1 MTERLRLW
9 LGWRAARR
17 LAAARR
23 PPAARPAPVRRALV
37 LLPAEPAALRAAWRF
52 VEALA
57 VPVVPVVVGT
67 ALASVPDAFAGT
79 VERLGPAAL
88 AWTGVPRRSVLDR
101 LWREVDVVVA
111 LVPLDTPAVFAAV
124 AACPAALRVGVDGP
138 DSEGALDLAV
148 GGCES
153 GRADVAERLL
163 ALLHAVRPPVVPL
176 RAVPRRP
183 S

>member
-9 LGWRAARR
+9 LGWRAAHR

-23 PPAARPAPVRRALV
+23 PSAARPDPVRRALV
-37 LLPAEPAALRAAWRF
+37 LLPPEPAALRAGWRF

-57 VPVVPVVVGT
+57 VPVRTVVVGQ

-79 VERLGPAAL
+79 VERLGPDAL
-88 AWTGVPRRSVLDR
+88 AWTGVPRPSVLAR

-124 AACPAALRVGVDGP
+124 AACPAALRVGVDGS
-138 DSEGALDLAV
+138 DSEGALDLALGAGV
-148 GGCES
+148 P
-153 GRADVAERLL
+153 GRADVAERMI
-163 ALLHAVRPPVVPL
+163 ALLRAVRPPVVPL
-176 RAVPRRP
+176 RDAPPRTP
-183 S
+183 